1 MLYPHTPTHSRGKCS
16 ADIGVPL
23 NSNNANSSITSTCIS
38 TKCHYISAECYT
50 QICMAD
56 LYTNKILSNVLLP
69 ARGVV
74 WGGDQHAME
83 FLAKCLTLGFAHVSC
98 LFKSLFICKMLKKSV
113 VMTLTV
119 DIRDSIHKLHP
130 GSL

>member
-1 MLYPHTPTHSRGKCS
+1 MLHTDMHG
-16 ADIGVPL
+16 GLV
-23 NSNNANSSITSTCIS
+23 
-38 TKCHYISAECYT
+38 H
-50 QICMAD
+50 QQ
-56 LYTNKILSNVLLP
+56 ILSNVLFP

-98 LFKSLFICKMLKKSV
+98 LFKSLFICKMLKK

-130 GSL
+130 GSLQQRKQLITCVHYSVI

>member
-1 MLYPHTPTHSRGKCS
+1 MYM
-16 ADIGVPL
+16 IVV
-23 NSNNANSSITSTCIS
+23 
-38 TKCHYISAECYT
+38 
-50 QICMAD
+50 
-56 LYTNKILSNVLLP
+56 SNVLLP

-83 FLAKCLTLGFAHVSC
+83 FLAKCLTLGFAYVSC
-98 LFKSLFICKMLKKSV
+98 LFKSLFICKMLI

>member
-1 MLYPHTPTHSRGKCS
+1 MPTAASHLHVYDC
-16 ADIGVPL
+16 
-23 NSNNANSSITSTCIS
+23 S
-38 TKCHYISAECYT
+38 TKCPYITSAECYT
-50 QICMAD
+50 QTCMVD

-83 FLAKCLTLGFAHVSC
+83 FLAKCLILGFAHVSC
-98 LFKSLFICKMLKKSV
+98 LFKSLFICKMLKK